1 MTPQGQIIIA
11 TIAAVL
17 LLVML
22 NMLKKRRINEEV
34 CLIWVFALVS
44 VILLMAVPGLAKLV
58 THMIGAV
65 YPASAL
71 TMCALGFIGAMLV
84 YTSVKLSRL
93 SSEVKALAQQ
103 QALLELERA
112 MIAENRSE

>member
-1 MTPQGQIIIA
+1 MTPQGQIIVA

-22 NMLKKRRINEEV
+22 NMLRKRRINEEV
-34 CLIWVFALVS
+34 CLIWIFALVS
-44 VILLMAVPGLAKLV
+44 VILLMAVPGLAERI
-58 THMIGAV
+58 THLTGAL

-93 SSEVKALAQQ
+93 SSEVKALAQR
-103 QALLELERA
+103 QALFELERETMA
-112 MIAENRSE
+112 KNGSK

>member
-1 MTPQGQIIIA
+1 MTPRGQIIIA
-11 TIAAVL
+11 AIAAVL

-22 NMLKKRRINEEV
+22 NMLRKRRINEEV

-44 VILLMAVPGLAKLV
+44 VILLTTVPGLAELV
-58 THMIGAV
+58 THLAGAV

-93 SSEVKALAQQ
+93 SSEVKALAQR
-103 QALLELERA
+103 QALFELERETTA
-112 MIAENRSE
+112 KNGIK